1 MLVAPVVEKG
11 AETRQVYLPVGG
23 WYDFWTQERLEGSRE
38 INRKVDLET
47 LPLYVRAGSILP
59 LGPVKQFAGERVDQ
73 PLSVSVYPGGD
84 ASFLLYEDDGC
95 SFNYRKG
102 EWMGIQMDWQD
113 ADRTLTL
120 RLAAGSRMLPPLRRN
135 LEVKLLQQTRSAV
148 FDGSP
153 LKVSFERADRP

>member
-1 MLVAPVVEKG
+1 
-11 AETRQVYLPVGG
+11 
-23 WYDFWTQERLEGSRE
+23 
-38 INRKVDLET
+38 
-47 LPLYVRAGSILP
+47 
-59 LGPVKQFAGERVDQ
+59 
-73 PLSVSVYPGGD
+73 
-84 ASFLLYEDDGC
+84 LLYEDDGS

-120 RLAAGSRMLPPLRRN
+120 RLATGSRMLPPLRRN

-153 LKVSFERADRP
+153 LKVSFERADRA